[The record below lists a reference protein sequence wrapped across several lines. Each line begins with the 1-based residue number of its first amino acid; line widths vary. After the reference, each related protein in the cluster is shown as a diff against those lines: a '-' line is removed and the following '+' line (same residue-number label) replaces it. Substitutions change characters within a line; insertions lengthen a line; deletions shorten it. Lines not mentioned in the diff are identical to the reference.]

1 MRRKTVNSHLFVF
14 PPTTCH
20 VTWKLCLHHQTQSKG
35 NQFAKAQQGFQNDGG
50 ENYNIS
56 QKIHFQQFCF
66 NPVIWGVP
74 KVLAYGQRRIWAA
87 VKNVSH
93 IQRCRDPNQWSLTPH
108 KKTDSKI
115 PPLTFSSSNYT
126 YFVTQK
132 KQAIGI
138 GITQR
143 LGSVA

>member
-1 MRRKTVNSHLFVF
+1 MFPTFRGGATQISGASH
-14 PPTTCH
+14 PT
-20 VTWKLCLHHQTQSKG
+20 
-35 NQFAKAQQGFQNDGG
+35 
-50 ENYNIS
+50 
-56 QKIHFQQFCF
+56 
-66 NPVIWGVP
+66 
-74 KVLAYGQRRIWAA
+74 
-87 VKNVSH
+87 
-93 IQRCRDPNQWSLTPH
+93 